1 MQFIQDLSR
10 FQIYEFDNGFVKS
23 YKQVFLNK
31 DQCREINAYI
41 SSELDE
47 NQKINVFD
55 NELRRKELN
64 GMMMSALKM
73 ILKNYNS
80 KVSGNKN
87 ELIERILKIENEEF
101 QQQFSLSHQ
110 CINYFPRPHLTS

>member
-41 SSELDE
+41 NSELDE

-80 KVSGNKN
+80 KVSGMPM
-87 ELIERILKIENEEF
+87 
-101 QQQFSLSHQ
+101 SLYGLSV
-110 CINYFPRPHLTS
+110 